1 MASIAFLSPM
11 PPASTGIA
19 TYSAAVLDGMRQA
32 GLLER
37 HDIRPMWPLTSDAEE
52 RVAAADVAVYQL
64 GNNVEFHGEIYR
76 LSVWYPGVAVLHDLA
91 LDGLMYGLGVA
102 RSPLAEPAR
111 SEAIAA
117 APPGENLDY
126 PLGVPWCAQAVRRA
140 RAVIVHSRFAAS
152 YLERIGC
159 KTPITIAPHPLVEA
173 DDEIDRARAR
183 GAAFRARV
191 AGDGA
196 VIVGIAGDLNASK
209 GIAELLDAV
218 GRVTSDLRVL
228 LVGRSSPHWDLRS
241 VLRHSGVADRVTV
254 VPDASDE
261 DFLAWLSAFDVL
273 VNLRNPHRGETSG
286 SLVRALHV
294 GVPTVVSAVGT
305 YLEVP
310 DDVVARIP
318 PALPIRR
325 RSRMR
330 SSDWRATP
338 ASARRWGSG
347 HARTRESRSRRA
359 PPPPRT
365 PRRSTACSRSGP
377 IQPGPRS
384 PAGPPRSRRRAFA
397 PGMSG
402 VARACGTR
410 RRSPRSPDPA
420 DAPSAATLS

>member
-1 MASIAFLSPM
+1 
-11 PPASTGIA
+11 
-19 TYSAAVLDGMRQA
+19 
-32 GLLER
+32 
-37 HDIRPMWPLTSDAEE
+37 
-52 RVAAADVAVYQL
+52 
-64 GNNVEFHGEIYR
+64 
-76 LSVWYPGVAVLHDLA
+76 
-91 LDGLMYGLGVA
+91 MYGLGVA

-152 YLERIGC
+152 YLVRIGC

-196 VIVGIAGDLNASK
+196 VVVGIAGDLNASK

-218 GRVTSDLRVL
+218 GRVPSDLRVL

-254 VPDASDE
+254 VPNASDE

-318 PALPIRR
+318 PGPPDPAALAEVLERLASDPGEREAMGERARAYARVAFAPSATASGVRRGDRR
-325 RSRMR
+325 RARAPGR
-330 SSDWRATP
+330 SHPGRARP
-338 ASARRWGSG
+338 LG
-347 HARTRESRSRRA
+347 RRA
-359 PPPPRT
+359 PGGGRASAGCPAWLRPALRGGARRDRRIRLRSSRHPRLD
-365 PRRSTACSRSGP
+365 RF
-377 IQPGPRS
+377 
-384 PAGPPRSRRRAFA
+384 RRRRVSF
-397 PGMSG
+397 PG
-402 VARACGTR
+402 
-410 RRSPRSPDPA
+410 
-420 DAPSAATLS
+420 